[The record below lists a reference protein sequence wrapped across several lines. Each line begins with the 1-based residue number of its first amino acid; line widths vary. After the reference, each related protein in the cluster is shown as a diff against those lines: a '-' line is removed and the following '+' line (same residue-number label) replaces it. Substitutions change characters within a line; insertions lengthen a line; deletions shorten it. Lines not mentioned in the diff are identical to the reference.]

1 MSLSPIT
8 VSIRDLMERSGV
20 RFGTSG
26 ARGLAADMTDFVCYA
41 YTLAFLQHLE
51 ALGELPPG
59 TPVAIGGDLR
69 PSTPRILGAVA
80 RAVLDKG
87 CRVVNCGCLPSP
99 ALALYGIQEAIPS
112 VMVTG
117 SHIPEDR
124 NGIKYTRAQG
134 EILKDDEAAIREQV
148 VEIPQHRFDD
158 AGNLRDPVDL
168 GPETREATERYERRY
183 REAFPPGF
191 LEGRRIGL
199 YEHSAV
205 ARDILHRLL
214 SAFGAEVVRLGRSDV
229 FVPVDT
235 EAIRPEDV
243 ERARRWT
250 AEHRLDALVSADG
263 DSDRPLV
270 ADENGRWLR
279 GDVAGILTARL
290 LGADVVVTPVSCNT
304 AVERCGWFR
313 RVRRTRIGSPYVIA
327 GMLEAAEEG
336 AGVVVGYE
344 ANGGF
349 LTATPVRVDP
359 GELAPLPTRDSAV
372 VILGIL
378 LLAKRLG
385 KTVSALRA
393 LLPGRFTASDRL
405 KNFPTERSKAIIDRL
420 IAGGPPAIQQAL
432 GGRFGRIRHVDT
444 TDGLRVV
451 FDSDEIVHLRPSGNA
466 PEFRCYTEADSEE
479 RAEALLRACLEVM
492 EGWRGAGV

>member
-1 MSLSPIT
+1 MSQTPIQ
-8 VSIRDLMERSGV
+8 VSIRELMDRSGV

-51 ALGELPPG
+51 NLGELPAG
-59 TPVAIGGDLR
+59 APVALGGDLR
-69 PSTPRILGAVA
+69 PSTPRILRAVAGAV
-80 RAVLDKG
+80 RDKG
-87 CRVVNCGCLPSP
+87 CRVVNCGRLPSP

-148 VEIPQHRFDD
+148 VEVPRHLFDE
-158 AGNLRDPVDL
+158 AGNLREPVNLD
-168 GPETREATERYERRY
+168 PETDEAVERYVRRY
-183 REAFPPGF
+183 LDAFPPGF

-205 ARDILHRLL
+205 ARDILYRLL
-214 SAFGAEVVRLGRSDV
+214 TALGAEVVRLGRSDV
-229 FVPVDT
+229 FIPVDT

-243 ERARRWT
+243 DLARRWA

-270 ADENGRWLR
+270 ADENGKWFR

-313 RVRRTRIGSPYVIA
+313 QVIRTRIGSPYVIA
-327 GMLEAAEEG
+327 GMLEAARAG
-336 AGVVVGYE
+336 GGVVVGYE

-378 LLAKRLG
+378 LLAQRLG
-385 KTVSALRA
+385 KSLSALRA
-393 LLPGRFTASDRL
+393 MLPARFTASDRL
-405 KNFPTERSKAIIDRL
+405 KNFPTERSKARIDQL
-420 IAGGPPAIQQAL
+420 IAGGPAAIEHAL
-432 GGRFGRIRHVDT
+432 GGRFGRVRRVDT
-444 TDGLRVV
+444 TDGLRLT
-451 FDSDEIVHLRPSGNA
+451 FENGEIVHLRPSGNA

-479 RAEALLRACLEVM
+479 RAQEMLRTCLGIM
-492 EGWRGAGV
+492 ATWR